1 MLLLWLSESSVSRT
15 GVGVELEALDMSG
28 RRPLGARGVSGT
40 RGRQSRD
47 HVGGWRSRQEHC
59 AERSLITRLEGEDD
73 GVCVVRISG
82 EGIEPIHHPG
92 GLDRV
97 GVGGRK
103 NSLVAVTVVTAV
115 GVSSAGHI
123 VAVAITD
130 TSNRGKDGDESGI
143 DEARVWGLQAT

>member
-47 HVGGWRSRQEHC
+47 RVGGWRSRQEHC

-92 GLDRV
+92 GLDR
-97 GVGGRK
+97 GRVGGRK
-103 NSLVAVTVVTAV
+103 TSLVAVMVVPAGCVT
-115 GVSSAGHI
+115 SARHI
-123 VAVAITD
+123 VAISVTGTA
-130 TSNRGKDGDESGI
+130 
-143 DEARVWGLQAT
+143 